1 MIYALQTVLQIDVT
15 NVTEQVV
22 AAVIAFLITS
32 LLGLFFFLL
41 GRDFSEMKL
50 RGHDH
55 MLWAMAWILLLSN
68 LGPPLLEKEIPL
80 VFTLLFIFVI
90 IILLIR
96 MGFPK

>member
-22 AAVIAFLITS
+22 AAVKAFLITS

-41 GRDFSEMKL
+41 GRGFSEMKL

-55 MLWAMAWILLLSN
+55 MLWAMWHGYCSSLTWCRHSDEAEIINELPDHILST
-68 LGPPLLEKEIPL
+68 K
-80 VFTLLFIFVI
+80 
-90 IILLIR
+90 R
-96 MGFPK
+96 